1 MKSILILDDETVLR
15 NAFAA
20 YFEDCLWQTYQAE
33 SAEEALKMLEEI
45 TPDAATV
52 DIRLPHMDGDE
63 FIREA
68 CVLKPKMVFVICTG
82 SPEYFVPTDLQEYAQ
97 VSNQIFKKPMT
108 KLNNLKNEIDRLIK
122 EIEKTKVENDS

>member
-33 SAEEALKMLEEI
+33 SAEDALKMLEEI
-45 TPDAATV
+45 TPDAAMV

-68 CVLKPKMVFVICTG
+68 CVLKPTMAFVICTG
-82 SPEYFVPTDLQEYAQ
+82 SPEYFVPTDLQEYTQ

-108 KLNNLKNEIDRLIK
+108 KLNDLKSEIERIIEETGKNEGRK
-122 EIEKTKVENDS
+122 

>member
-1 MKSILILDDETVLR
+1 MKSILILDDESVLR

-20 YFEDCLWQTYQAE
+20 YFEDCLWQTYQAG
-33 SAEEALKMLEEI
+33 SAEEALKMLEKI
-45 TPDAATV
+45 TPSAATV

-68 CVLKPKMVFVICTG
+68 CLLKPTMAFVICTG
-82 SPEYFVPTDLQEYAQ
+82 SPEYFVPTDLQAYKQ

-108 KLNNLKNEIDRLIK
+108 RLNDLQNEIERIIG
-122 EIEKTKVENDS
+122 EIEKNESKK

>member
-20 YFEDCLWQTYQAE
+20 YFEDCLWQTFQAG
-33 SAEEALKMLEEI
+33 SAEEALEMLQTI
-45 TPDAATV
+45 NPDAAMV

-68 CVLKPKMVFVICTG
+68 CLIKPKMVFVICTG
-82 SPEYFVPTDLQEYAQ
+82 SPEYFVPTDLQKCAQ

-108 KLNNLKNEIDRLIK
+108 KLNDLKNN
-122 EIEKTKVENDS
+122 IEQVLENLEKDEGKK